1 MRRKDEISA
10 AKAYLATI
18 EREKRA
24 KRARDEFRK
33 YRKGAE
39 KAVSTLPGRYEDLP
53 RKTLDKIER
62 DENALLDKRVRNERQ
77 AKKNRARYEKKFKD
91 EERNLPKDLPFEST
105 GVHKARL
112 ALAKRVL
119 EGMSTGWSASQTGHR
134 VGRFIGQKE
143 TDKAADLPAKKRQAK
158 RIAKK
163 VAKRQADLFKKHN
176 RPEDPD
182 LVHDSAFERF
192 KKNYYKGK
200 AFTGPEKENVAGPG
214 MIKKLQP
221 WRKR

>member
-1 MRRKDEISA
+1 MAYA
-10 AKAYLATI
+10 AMKA
-18 EREKRA
+18 REKRA
-24 KRARDEFRK
+24 KHASDELKKHHQKVKK
-33 YRKGAE
+33 Y
-39 KAVSTLPGRYEDLP
+39 VSGFPNRYEDVP
-53 RKTLDKIER
+53 SETRDRIER
-62 DENALLDKRVRNERQ
+62 EENEMMDDIAKQTKKAKRNRAHFDKRFDRE
-77 AKKNRARYEKKFKD
+77 AA
-91 EERNLPKDLPFEST
+91 NLPKDLPYEST
-105 GVHKARL
+105 KVHKARL

-163 VAKRQADLFKKHN
+163 VAKRQADNYKKHG

-182 LVHDSAFERF
+182 LVQDSAFERF